1 MKFTFKQQFMKRSYY
16 SILTAATLAL
26 SASLYSCQDDF
37 LKQPALGA
45 LSDQVLT
52 DRKGV
57 ETLLMGAYGA
67 LDGQESDATAFGGGS
82 SWEASPDNWIY
93 GTIAGGEAHKGS
105 DGSDQASIDPIA
117 KFSADPSNGFFNS
130 KWKAVF
136 EGISRSNTVLRLLPN
151 VEGLAEADLK
161 NLTGQAR
168 FLRANFYFDLKK
180 MFNKVPWIDETMTDY
195 NQPNTADIWP
205 KIEADFQY
213 AFENLPGTQSEVAR
227 ANKWA
232 AGAYLAKTY
241 LYQHK
246 YTEAKAIF
254 DQVISQ
260 GTTTNGL
267 KYALLPKFFNNF
279 NPATENGPE
288 SVFAIQNVAN
298 DGTNTITNANQGD
311 MLNFP
316 YNGPFSC
323 CGFYQP
329 TQDLVN
335 SYRTDASGLPYL
347 DSYNQHP
354 VKNDMGLTSV
364 QPFTPDAGPL
374 DPRLDWTVGRRGI
387 PYLDWGNHPGQDW
400 VRAQSYGGP
409 YAPLKNIYY
418 RATQD
423 IYSDQ
428 NSWAPGSAINTMII
442 RFSDVLLMAA
452 EAEAQLGNLA
462 QAQTY
467 VNQVRNRAAN
477 KEGWV
482 YKYKNDASPLDGY
495 STTPA
500 ANYAVSPY
508 PAGTFAAQG
517 KDYALK
523 AIYHERKLELAM
535 EGHRFFDLVR
545 WGIAEQAL
553 NAFFQYEST
562 ITTDIR
568 GGKFVKGIRDYF
580 PVPQRQIDLSV
591 GADGQAVLQQN
602 AGY

>member
-1 MKFTFKQQFMKRSYY
+1 MKRSYY
-16 SILTAATLAL
+16 HILTLTTLTVSTL
-26 SASLYSCQDDF
+26 LYSCKDDF
-37 LKQPALGA
+37 LQQPALGA

-52 DRKGV
+52 NAKGV
-57 ETLLMGAYGA
+57 QALLVGAYGA
-67 LDGQESDATAFGGGS
+67 LDGMDGDAAAFGGGS
-82 SWEASPDNWIY
+82 AWEVSPDNWIY
-93 GTIAGGEAHKGS
+93 GSLAGGEAHKGS
-105 DGSDQASIDPIA
+105 DGSDQASIDPIV
-117 KFSADPSNGFFNS
+117 KFIADPSNGFFNS

-136 EGISRSNTVLRLLPN
+136 EGITRTNTVLRVLKN
-151 VEGLAEADLK
+151 VTDLSEADRT
-161 NLTGQAR
+161 NIEAQAR
-168 FLRANFYFDLKK
+168 FLRAHYYFDLKK
-180 MFNKVPWIDETMTDY
+180 MFNKVPWMDETMTDY

-205 KIEADFQY
+205 NIEADFKFAY
-213 AFENLPGTQSEVAR
+213 DNLPETQSDVAR

-246 YTEAKAIF
+246 YTEAKAVF
-254 DQVISQ
+254 DPVISQ
-260 GTTTNGL
+260 GKTTNGL
-267 KYALLPKFFNNF
+267 AYGLLPKFFDNF

-298 DGTNTITNANQGD
+298 DGTSTISNANQGD

-335 SYRTDASGLPYL
+335 SFRTDANGLPYL
-347 DSYNQHP
+347 DDYNQHA
-354 VKNDMGLTSV
+354 VKNDMGLTSDD
-364 QPFTPDAGPL
+364 PFTPDAGPL

-387 PYLDWGNHPGQDW
+387 PYLDWGNHPGQSW

-409 YAPLKNIYY
+409 YAPKKNVYW
-418 RATQD
+418 RATQSQ
-423 IYSDQ
+423 YSDQ

-452 EAEAQLGNLA
+452 EAEAQLGNFATA
-462 QAQTY
+462 QDY
-467 VNQVRNRAAN
+467 VNRVRARAAN

-482 YKYKNDASPLDGY
+482 YTYADAASPLNGF
-495 STTPA
+495 SAQPA
-500 ANYAVSPY
+500 ANYVVGPY
-508 PAGTFAAQG
+508 PTGTFAAGG

-523 AIYHERKLELAM
+523 AIYLERKLELGM

-553 NAFFQYEST
+553 NAYFQYEGT
-562 ITTDIR
+562 ITSDIR
-568 GGKFVKGIRDYF
+568 GGRFIAGTKDYY
-580 PVPQRQIDLSV
+580 PIPQRQIDLSV
-591 GADGQAVLQQN
+591 QSNGGAVLTQN
-602 AGY
+602 PGY

>member
-1 MKFTFKQQFMKRSYY
+1 MKRFSYAF
-16 SILTAATLAL
+16 ITLTTLTV
-26 SASLYSCQDDF
+26 SLFSYSCKDDF

-52 DRKGV
+52 DAKGV
-57 ETLLMGAYGA
+57 EALLVAAYAA
-67 LDGQESDATAFGGGS
+67 LDGQASDATAFGGGGA
-82 SWEASPDNWIY
+82 WEASPDNWIY
-93 GTIAGGEAHKGS
+93 GSLAGGEAHKGS
-105 DGSDQASIDPIA
+105 DGSDQASIDPIV
-117 KFSADPSNGFFNS
+117 KFTSDPSNGFFNS
-130 KWKAVF
+130 KWKAVY
-136 EGISRSNTVLRLLPN
+136 EGVTRANTVLRILKGVTNLSDADRAN
-151 VEGLAEADLK
+151 IEA
-161 NLTGQAR
+161 QAR
-168 FLRANFYFDLKK
+168 FLRAHYYFDLKK
-180 MFNKVPWIDETMTDY
+180 MFNKVPWIDETTTNF
-195 NQPNTADIWP
+195 NQPNTDDIWP

-213 AFENLPGTQSEVAR
+213 AFTNLPETQSDVSR

-241 LYQHK
+241 LYEHK
-246 YTEAKAIF
+246 YTEAQTLF
-254 DQVISQ
+254 TQVISQ
-260 GTTTNGL
+260 GKTTNGL
-267 KYALLPKFFNNF
+267 AYGLLPKFFDNF

-298 DGTNTITNANQGD
+298 DGTNTIANANQGD

-335 SYRTDASGLPYL
+335 SFRTDATGLPYL
-347 DSYNQHP
+347 DDYNLHP
-354 VKNDMGLTSV
+354 VKNDMGITSA
-364 QPFTPDAGPL
+364 QAFTPDTGPV
-374 DPRLDWTVGRRGI
+374 DPRLDWTVGRRGL

-409 YAPLKNIYY
+409 YAPKKNIYW
-418 RATQD
+418 RATSDQF
-423 IYSDQ
+423 SDQ
-428 NSWAPGSAINTMII
+428 NSWAPGSAINTMLI

-452 EAEAQLGNLA
+452 EAEAQVGNFSKA
-462 QAQTY
+462 QEY
-467 VNQVRNRAAN
+467 VNLVRKRAAN

-482 YKYKNDASPLDGY
+482 YKYSNDANPLAGF

-500 ANYAVSPY
+500 ANYSVAQY
-508 PAGTFAAQG
+508 PAGAFAAQG

-523 AIYHERKLELAM
+523 AIYLERKLELGM

-545 WGIAEQAL
+545 WGTAEKTL

-568 GGKFVKGIRDYF
+568 GGKFVTGIKDYY
-580 PVPQRQIDLSV
+580 PIPQRQIDLS
-591 GADGQAVLQQN
+591 GQGVLTQN
-602 AGY
+602 PGY

>member
-1 MKFTFKQQFMKRSYY
+1 MKRFSYVF
-16 SILTAATLAL
+16 IIKTTLLL
-26 SASLYSCQDDF
+26 SVISYSCKDDF

-52 DRKGV
+52 DAKGV
-57 ETLLMGAYGA
+57 QALLVAAYAA
-67 LDGQESDATAFGGGS
+67 LDGQASDATAFGGGGA
-82 SWEASPDNWIY
+82 WEASPDNWIY
-93 GTIAGGEAHKGS
+93 GSLAGGEAHKGS

-117 KFSADPSNGFFNS
+117 KFSADASNGFFNS
-130 KWKAVF
+130 KWKAVY
-136 EGISRSNTVLRLLPN
+136 EGVTRANTVLRLLKG
-151 VEGLAEADLK
+151 VT
-161 NLTGQAR
+161 NLTAADRTNIEAQAR
-168 FLRANFYFDLKK
+168 FLRAHYYFDLKK
-180 MFNKVPWIDETMTDY
+180 MFNKVPWIDEMTTDL

-213 AFENLPGTQSEVAR
+213 AFTNLPEGQSDVSR

-232 AGAYLAKTY
+232 AGAYLAKTF
-241 LYQHK
+241 LYEHK
-246 YTEAKAIF
+246 YTEAQTIF
-254 DQVISQ
+254 TQVISQ
-260 GTTTNGL
+260 GKTTNGL
-267 KYALLPKFFNNF
+267 AYGLLPKFFDNF

-298 DGTNTITNANQGD
+298 DGTNTIANANQGD

-335 SYRTDASGLPYL
+335 SFRTDANGLPYL
-347 DSYNQHP
+347 DDYNLHP
-354 VKNDMGLTSV
+354 IKNDMGLTSA
-364 QPFTPDAGPL
+364 QAFTPDTGPV
-374 DPRLDWTVGRRGI
+374 DPRLDWTVGRRGL
-387 PYLDWGNHPGQDW
+387 PYLDWGLHPGQDW

-409 YAPLKNIYY
+409 YGPKKNIYW
-418 RATQD
+418 RATQAQ
-423 IYSDQ
+423 YSDQ
-428 NSWAPGSAINTMII
+428 NSWAPGSAINTMLI

-452 EAEAQLGNLA
+452 EAEAQIGNFNKA
-462 QAQTY
+462 QEY
-467 VNQVRNRAAN
+467 VNLVRKRAAN

-482 YKYKNDASPLDGY
+482 YKYNNDADPLAGF

-500 ANYAVSPY
+500 ANYSVAQY
-508 PAGTFAAQG
+508 PAGTFAARG

-523 AIYHERKLELAM
+523 AIYLERKLELGM

-545 WGIAEQAL
+545 WGTAEKTL

-568 GGKFVKGIRDYF
+568 GGKFVAGTKDYY
-580 PVPQRQIDLSV
+580 PIPQRQIDLS
-591 GADGQAVLQQN
+591 GQGVLTQN
-602 AGY
+602 PGY